1 MNNRLQFRHH
11 NEVFATR
18 EAAIE
23 YIQSQIRFAEEG
35 LAADD
40 KRLGYSLLAEPT
52 ILRYV
57 NEEDETNP
65 HIILTIGSVTNEGTQ
80 YSENK
85 FCIIDIDKTEQEIA
99 DLEDALIAAIKSL
112 TLITKETDTLKLY
125 AEKTEEGTYVSGDVK
140 VAESHIFDDVRL
152 YNNIM
157 VSPEGIFLY
166 VNLTY
171 DENTE
176 IFTFT
181 VNNADGTLSETS
193 VKLPNNYV
201 TSGYYSVQDQSIHL
215 RMRESDEVVI
225 DCKYLIS
232 EWDVEGDEAKS
243 PIYLTKEEVD
253 FDVDDNSRLKPWQD
267 VLRADVRIK
276 DESFDPATGKP
287 VYDPESVNILR
298 RTQDKKYLF
307 VDGKASNIV
316 YYMDGQKSN
325 VKEALD
331 KLGKIKLSSDYS
343 NILQEK
349 TDGFFASAKLN
360 YISKENTL
368 VFKVSNQE
376 ETRIKLNSFRLFENV
391 YYDSTK
397 EALIITYIDGNDE
410 LQIVEIPIGQM
421 LTEWEVYNE
430 GHTVQLDKSRSV
442 EGKDILTA
450 DVKIFQGH
458 NNILTETNHTM
469 YVRGEADNIKYLPT
483 GTTTVKDVLDEL
495 KAEDARIDSKLDD
508 EIARAEGEE
517 QRIEGKLDQ
526 EIADRIADVDEEQAR
541 AEAAE
546 EVLTDKIGTG
556 FTTDPHANVT
566 YKFETLQA
574 QVNSEAEKLQ
584 AEIERSEAKD
594 EEHDEAIANEIA
606 RATSAETIL
615 TDKIGT
621 GFTTD
626 PHDNVT
632 YKFEQLQDQVNS
644 EAEKLQNEI
653 NRSEAKDTEHD
664 GRLDAID
671 AEIGEGFGPRN
682 TVRDEIDN
690 LQAEIDAVSADSS
703 SRLSDVINEDE
714 SIDVETRDD
723 ANGKPTI
730 KVVKVNLSSEIED
743 AKANIIKLNSDG
755 LYAGVDLSYV
765 EEANK
770 LIFKTTN
777 GTKEIQLESMSSI
790 ISIEYNPNH
799 ESIVITYMT
808 NGHEIKTV
816 EIPVGDLIREWK
828 PSENTDG
835 AIKLTLT
842 EAPSGTTGKDIL
854 YGEVL
859 ISDHADNILINDA
872 GKLYVSNA
880 DITANTAAIEVLE
893 NRMDTAEADIDAL
906 ENNLRKEVSARTLAD
921 EALGARIDQEI
932 EDRIAAVSAESN
944 RAISAETALQTNI
957 TAEETRAKGEET
969 RIETKLDNEVT
980 RSIDKDTAIETALN
994 DEVTRSTTRDLE
1006 LSKAITDEVTRATS
1020 AETELQTAIE
1030 TEATDRNAAI
1040 LAEKNRAVSAETALQ
1055 EALNRE
1061 IVNREADV
1069 EAEQSRAEAAE
1080 LALSDKIDRDVLAE
1094 KNRAVAAE
1102 TALSGKIDTDIEAER
1117 SRAITAETAL
1127 QTAINDEQ
1135 ARAER
1140 EEATI
1145 SHALADEVS
1154 RSTAKDIEHDTKIAK
1169 NAEDIANEI
1178 VRAKANEDVI
1188 SGNVISEETRAK
1200 AVEEAIKS
1208 TLSAETADRISGDTM
1223 LAHLIEDEKEN
1234 RISGDT
1240 LLQANINAEE
1250 SRAREIEDRLE
1261 TWINNEVSR
1270 ATSAETT
1277 LNAAITAETLR
1288 AQAADNELY
1297 QKVSDETAV
1306 RAAADADLLSKI
1318 NQEISRAQVAENTV
1332 SEALAT
1338 ETNNRVNAEGNLS
1351 NAITAETQARQSA
1364 DDTLQEAIE
1373 AATHTYSATTTARL
1387 VKSADNVVTADVIIP
1402 TDNNII
1408 INDEGVKAFVRLD
1421 YDAATNK
1428 LILEKTSPSGRT
1440 HDVVTLNAGSIINSI
1455 TYDTATKE
1463 LVIRYTS
1470 TSDPEHT
1477 EKETRV
1483 SVADL
1488 FNPMIVNNP
1497 SSGSAVELHISKGTG
1512 ELGEDEISGKVL
1524 LTNLEDN
1531 AIQIVNNG
1539 LYVPAADMQEAK
1551 EIALCAKNE
1560 LSVLERAV
1568 IGHKIYEECGS
1579 GYTYEQNVDATYIS
1593 GATNFYNAD
1602 FKLDQNLKRVEG
1614 RVDEVSGG
1622 TVCVNSKANKIYELL
1637 YGTGSTIQGCGEE
1650 IQYSPDLGSCVIS
1663 AATSFMEADRMLGDQ
1678 MCEILE
1684 MWQSGETCTTK
1695 SDWIDDGANKKMI
1708 VDVKVSRGND
1718 GTMTDDEIIIEN
1730 LNGDYIDPTR
1740 TEFTDTNAL
1749 RIVCLQEGAGG
1760 VIPAVNSPQNGVY
1773 LSNVWDCGLYYDE
1786 DVDADAI
1793 TAANAAGYKTDNY
1806 RTDTGS
1812 TASNY
1817 NYMNNVRQ

>member
-99 DLEDALIAAIKSL
+99 DLEEALIAAIKSL
-112 TLITKETDTLKLY
+112 TVITKDTDTLKLY

-140 VAESHIFDDVRL
+140 VAESHIFDDVRE

-157 VSPEGIFLY
+157 VTPEGIFLY

-368 VFKVSNQE
+368 VFKVSNQD

-421 LTEWEVYNE
+421 ISEWEVYNE
-430 GHTVQLDKSRSV
+430 GHTVQLDKSRSI

-483 GTTTVKDVLDEL
+483 GNTTVKDVLDEL

-517 QRIEGKLDQ
+517 QRIDAKLDQ

-556 FTTDPHANVT
+556 FTTDPHDNVT

-594 EEHDEAIANEIA
+594 
-606 RATSAETIL
+606 
-615 TDKIGT
+615 
-621 GFTTD
+621 
-626 PHDNVT
+626 
-632 YKFEQLQDQVNS
+632 
-644 EAEKLQNEI
+644 
-653 NRSEAKDTEHD
+653 TEHD
-664 GRLDAID
+664 GRLNAID

-690 LQAEIDAVSADSS
+690 LQSEIDSVSADASM
-703 SRLSDVINEDE
+703 RLTNVINEDE

-723 ANGKPTI
+723 VNGKPTI
-730 KVVKVNLSSEIED
+730 KVVKVNLSSEVED
-743 AKANIIKLNSDG
+743 NKPNIIKLNADG
-755 LYAGVDLSYV
+755 LYVGVDLIYNFDPEV
-765 EEANK
+765 GTNQ
-770 LIFKTTN
+770 LIFKTTDA
-777 GTKEIQLESMSSI
+777 TKTIDLKTQSVVDKIYYDPSREAI
-790 ISIEYNPNH
+790 IIEYT
-799 ESIVITYMT
+799 VD
-808 NGHEIKTV
+808 GHRMPDVVVPI
-816 EIPVGDLIREWK
+816 GDLIREWQ

-859 ISDHADNILINDA
+859 ISDHEGNILVNN
-872 GKLYVSNA
+872 GGRLYVSNSE
-880 DITANTAAIEVLE
+880 ITANTAAISALE
-893 NRMDTAEADIDAL
+893 NRMDTAESDIDAL
-906 ENNLRKEVSARTLAD
+906 ENNLREEITARTLAD
-921 EALGARIDQEI
+921 DALGRRIDQEI
-932 EDRIAAVSAESN
+932 ADRTQAV
-944 RAISAETALQTNI
+944 TD
-957 TAEETRAKGEET
+957 EETRAT
-969 RIETKLDNEVT
+969 I
-980 RSIDKDTAIETALN
+980 
-994 DEVTRSTTRDLE
+994 
-1006 LSKAITDEVTRATS
+1006 
-1020 AETELQTAIE
+1020 
-1030 TEATDRNAAI
+1030 
-1040 LAEKNRAVSAETALQ
+1040 
-1055 EALNRE
+1055 
-1061 IVNREADV
+1061 
-1069 EAEQSRAEAAE
+1069 
-1080 LALSDKIDRDVLAE
+1080 
-1094 KNRAVAAE
+1094 
-1102 TALSGKIDTDIEAER
+1102 
-1117 SRAITAETAL
+1117 AETAL
-1127 QTAINDEQ
+1127 QTAINDETT
-1135 ARAER
+1135 RATG
-1140 EEATI
+1140 EELRI
-1145 SHALADEVS
+1145 EHLLSDEVA
-1154 RSTAKDIEHDTKIAK
+1154 RSTAKDNDQDIAIANNENAIVDEVTRAK
-1169 NAEDIANEI
+1169 NAEN
-1178 VRAKANEDVI
+1178 VI
-1188 SGNVISEETRAK
+1188 SGNVITEETRAK
-1200 AVEEAIKS
+1200 AAEAS
-1208 TLSAETADRISGDTM
+1208 LNNA
-1223 LAHLIEDEKEN
+1223 
-1234 RISGDT
+1234 
-1240 LLQANINAEE
+1240 IN
-1250 SRAREIEDRLE
+1250 S
-1261 TWINNEVSR
+1261 EVSR
-1270 ATSAETT
+1270 AQGVETALQTALQTERDARAEADRD
-1277 LNAAITAETLR
+1277 LNTAITNESNTRLTEDTR
-1288 AQAADNELY
+1288 IEEKLDN
-1297 QKVSDETAV
+1297 
-1306 RAAADADLLSKI
+1306 
-1318 NQEISRAQVAENTV
+1318 EISRSIAEDQELHDRIDAERERSIIADTQLNGLIETEVARSKGEEVRLEGLINHETTR
-1332 SEALAT
+1332 AT
-1338 ETNNRVNAEGNLS
+1338 GEEIRIEQKLDNEISRSTTEDSRLND
-1351 NAITAETQARQSA
+1351 AITAETQARINA
-1364 DDTLQEAIE
+1364 DEALGHRIDDVTYTVDDTSTIDLTLSEKKISGVVVIQEGDNLIKTGSGGLY
-1373 AATHTYSATTTARL
+1373 ATANLAYDSARNTIWLETSNGSQTPIQL
-1387 VKSADNVVTADVIIP
+1387 NTVGSLIDSIV
-1402 TDNNII
+1402 
-1408 INDEGVKAFVRLD
+1408 
-1421 YDAATNK
+1421 YDAANRK
-1428 LILEKTSPSGRT
+1428 LVITYHDGAGNTHTIDIPVGQLFNDWTVKDPSSNSAIHLEKRIVTGDSPDELS
-1440 HDVVTLNAGSIINSI
+1440 AYAIISPL
-1455 TYDTATKE
+1455 A
-1463 LVIRYTS
+1463 
-1470 TSDPEHT
+1470 
-1477 EKETRV
+1477 
-1483 SVADL
+1483 
-1488 FNPMIVNNP
+1488 
-1497 SSGSAVELHISKGTG
+1497 
-1512 ELGEDEISGKVL
+1512 
-1524 LTNLEDN
+1524 DN
-1531 AIQIVNNG
+1531 ALTIDSNG
-1539 LYVPAADMQEAK
+1539 LYVSSEIMNGAMQKAK
-1551 EIALCAKNE
+1551 CVGNE
-1560 LSVLERAV
+1560 VKV
-1568 IGHKIYEECGS
+1568 IEKQIFGAEVSEECGS
-1579 GYTYEQNVDATYIS
+1579 GFTYAPLAGVEYITTATSLNHADYLLDRAIKSASSYTEAVEDNLEIVSSKTECNTSEILTLENNYLGITIDHSINPCGAGTRYEPSEGTKYIS
-1593 GATNFYNAD
+1593 GATTFKQADAILDTAIKETADRVTINEFNIGQLSGHVNDLQTEVDNIELGAGLNTDGTYQPSLDGRYISGATSLKNAD
-1602 FKLDQNLKRVEG
+1602 
-1614 RVDEVSGG
+1614 
-1622 TVCVNSKANKIYELL
+1622 ELL
-1637 YGTGSTIQGCGEE
+1637 NNTLEDLRDDLDELMIGSDTVSTHMWIEKV
-1650 IQYSPDLGSCVIS
+1650 YNNKHLK
-1663 AATSFMEADRMLGDQ
+1663 ADVRL
-1678 MCEILE
+1678 
-1684 MWQSGETCTTK
+1684 
-1695 SDWIDDGANKKMI
+1695 
-1708 VDVKVSRGND
+1708 SRGNTELE
-1718 GTMTDDEIIIEN
+1718 GQGMTAEDMFIKDFTGQTIEA
-1730 LNGDYIDPTR
+1730 GQP
-1740 TEFTDTNAL
+1740 EFTDTNVL
-1749 RIVCLQEGAGG
+1749 RIVDTTEYN
-1760 VIPAVNSPQNGVY
+1760 PAYRYDSKWHGVY
-1773 LSNVWDCGLYYDE
+1773 LSNEWNCGKYYGPAE
-1786 DVDADAI
+1786 SSEVS
-1793 TAANAAGYKTDNY
+1793 TMVEQGYEVYNTNYKTDEAG
-1806 RTDTGS
+1806 D
-1812 TASNY
+1812 ASGY
-1817 NYMNNVRQ
+1817 NYMNNVRQPDRLC

>member
-1 MNNRLQFRHH
+1 MNTTNRLQFRHH
-11 NEVFATR
+11 DHVFDTR

-23 YIQSQIRFAEEG
+23 YIQSQIRFTEEG
-35 LAADD
+35 LAKNDPSY
-40 KRLGYSLLAEPT
+40 GYSLFAEPT

-65 HIILTIGSVTNEGTQ
+65 HVILVIGSVTNDGTQ
-80 YSENK
+80 YSDNR

-99 DLEDALIAAIKSL
+99 DLEEEIAEAVKSL
-112 TLITKETDTLKLY
+112 TLITKDTDTLKLY

-140 VAESHIFDDVRL
+140 VAESHIFDNVRE

-157 VSPEGIFLY
+157 VTPEGLFLY

-171 DENTE
+171 DEDTE
-176 IFTFT
+176 VFTFT

-225 DCKYLIS
+225 NCKYLIE
-232 EWDVEGDEAKS
+232 EWNVEGDEAKS
-243 PIYLTKEEVD
+243 PIYLTREEID

-267 VLRADVRIK
+267 ILRAEVRIK
-276 DESFDPATGKP
+276 DESFDPVTGKP
-287 VYDPESVNILR
+287 TYDPESVNILR
-298 RTQDKKYLF
+298 RTQDRKYLY

-331 KLGKIKLSSDYS
+331 KLGKIKLSGDYS

-430 GHTVQLDKSRSV
+430 GHSVELAKSRSV

-495 KAEDARIDSKLDD
+495 KAEDAAINTRIDN

-517 QRIEGKLDQ
+517 ERIEAKLDQ
-526 EIADRIADVDEEQAR
+526 EIADRTADVERID
-541 AEAAE
+541 
-546 EVLTDKIGTG
+546 TTIGTG
-556 FTTDPHANVT
+556 FSTDAHETVT
-566 YKFETLQA
+566 YKFNELQA

-584 AEIERSEAKD
+584 NEIDRSEAKD
-594 EEHDEAIANEIA
+594 EEHDTEIANEIA

-632 YKFEQLQDQVNS
+632 YKFETLQDQVNS
-644 EAEKLQNEI
+644 EAEKLQAEI
-653 NRSEAKDTEHD
+653 DRSEAKDTEHD

-671 AEIGEGFGPRN
+671 AEIGEGFEPRN
-682 TVRDEIDN
+682 TVRDEIDREKAEREAADAE
-690 LQAEIDAVSADSS
+690 LQSEIDAVSADSS

-714 SIDVETRDD
+714 SIDVETRND
-723 ANGKPTI
+723 AAGKPTV
-730 KVVKVNLSSEIED
+730 KVVKVNLSTEVED
-743 AKANIIKLNSDG
+743 EKSNIIKLNADG

-777 GTKEIQLESMSSI
+777 STKEIQLESMSSI
-790 ISIEYNPNH
+790 ISIEYNPTK
-799 ESIVITYMT
+799 EAIVITYMT

-816 EIPVGDLIREWK
+816 EIPVGDLINEWRV
-828 PSENTDG
+828 EDG
-835 AIKLTLT
+835 HPHAVQLEKVRVS
-842 EAPSGTTGKDIL
+842 SGTSEQD
-854 YGEVL
+854 VL
-859 ISDHADNILINDA
+859 KASVIITDTHDDNMLVMDNGA
-872 GKLYVSNA
+872 LYVSNA
-880 DITANTAAIEVLE
+880 GIVANAAAIDALE
-893 NRMDTAEADIDAL
+893 GRMDTAEADIDAL
-906 ENNLRKEVSARTLAD
+906 ENGLREETSARTLSD
-921 EALGARIDQEI
+921 EALGRRIDQEI
-932 EDRIAAVSAESN
+932 ADRTADVDAEQARAEAAELALTNKIDADVLAEKN
-944 RAISAETALQTNI
+944 RAT
-957 TAEETRAKGEET
+957 TAEGNLQE
-969 RIETKLDNEVT
+969 
-980 RSIDKDTAIETALN
+980 AIN
-994 DEVTRSTTRDLE
+994 DEVINRD
-1006 LSKAITDEVTRATS
+1006 
-1020 AETELQTAIE
+1020 
-1030 TEATDRNAAI
+1030 NAI
-1040 LAEKNRAVSAETALQ
+1040 LVETNRAVSAETALQ

-1069 EAEQSRAEAAE
+1069 EAEESRA
-1080 LALSDKIDRDVLAE
+1080 I
-1094 KNRAVAAE
+1094 AAE
-1102 TALSGKIDTDIEAER
+1102 TALTNKINTDIEAER
-1117 SRAITAETAL
+1117 NRATSAETALFNKIDTDVDAEKTRAEAAETAL
-1127 QTAINDEQ
+1127 QTAINDETT
-1135 ARAER
+1135 RAER
-1140 EEATI
+1140 AEDTI
-1145 SHALADEVS
+1145 SHLLDDEVA
-1154 RSTAKDIEHDTKIAK
+1154 RSTAKDIEHDTKIAQNTSDIAAETTRAK
-1169 NAEDIANEI
+1169 AAEDI
-1178 VRAKANEDVI
+1178 I

-1200 AVEEAIKS
+1200 AEEEAIKANLNS
-1208 TLSAETADRISGDTM
+1208 ERADRISGDTM
-1223 LAHLIEDEKEN
+1223 LAHLIEDEEEN

-1240 LLQANINAEE
+1240 LLQNNIDAEE
-1250 SRAREIEDRLE
+1250 ARAREIETRLE
-1261 TWINNEVSR
+1261 TWINNEVAR
-1270 ATSAETT
+1270 AEAREGELNVAITNETIRA
-1277 LNAAITAETLR
+1277 NAA
-1288 AQAADNELY
+1288 DSELY
-1297 QKVSDETAV
+1297 QKIADESSD
-1306 RAAADADLLSKI
+1306 RAAADAALSNTI
-1318 NQEISRAQVAENTV
+1318 TQESSRAQIAENAL
-1332 SEALAT
+1332 SEALTT
-1338 ETNNRVNAEGNLS
+1338 EKADRLNAEANLN
-1351 NAITAETQARQSA
+1351 NAITAETQARQDA
-1364 DDTLQEAIE
+1364 DDALQAAIE
-1373 AATHTYSATTTARL
+1373 AATHTYSATTTARMN
-1387 VKSADNVVTADVIIP
+1387 KSADNVVTTEVIIP

-1440 HDVVTLNAGSIINSI
+1440 YDTVTLNAGSIINSI

-1488 FNPMIVNNP
+1488 FNPMVVNNP
-1497 SSGSAVELHISKGTG
+1497 SSGSAVELQISKGTG
-1512 ELGEDEISGKVL
+1512 ALGEDEISGKVL

-1539 LYVPAADMQEAK
+1539 LYVPAADMEEAL
-1551 EIALCAKNE
+1551 EIAKCAKNE
-1560 LSVLERAV
+1560 LGVLEKVV
-1568 IGHKIYEECGS
+1568 IGSKIDEECGS
-1579 GYTYEQNVDATYIS
+1579 GYTYHANNLARYIS
-1593 GATNFYNAD
+1593 SAESFNNAD
-1602 FKLDQNLKRVEG
+1602 VILDQNLGRVEDK
-1614 RVDEVSGG
+1614 VDDFIDDID
-1622 TVCVNSKANKIYELL
+1622 CVDNKADKLFELL
-1637 YGTGSTIQGCGEE
+1637 YGATAPVMPNCGSGVTYQPYVDACI
-1650 IQYSPDLGSCVIS
+1650 IS
-1663 AATSFMEADRMLGDQ
+1663 GATSFMEADQMLNDQ
-1678 MCEILE
+1678 LCELLT
-1684 MWQSGETCTTK
+1684 MWVSGLTCTNE
-1695 SDWIDDGANKKMI
+1695 SQWVEDGANRKI
-1708 VDVKVSRGND
+1708 QIYTRLSRGRYAEQ
-1718 GTMTDDEIIIEN
+1718 TDDDVYIKD
-1730 LNGDYIDPTR
+1730 LTGDYIDPTNN
-1740 TEFTDTNAL
+1740 EFTDTNAL
-1749 RIVCLQEGAGG
+1749 RIVCLEEGPSGTTPDVASM
-1760 VIPAVNSPQNGVY
+1760 NNGLY
-1773 LSNVWDCGLYYDE
+1773 LSSTWDCGLYYGPFDTE
-1786 DVDADAI
+1786 AKSKAE
-1793 TAANAAGYKTDNY
+1793 AAGY
-1806 RTDTGS
+1806 RTDPYS
-1812 TASNY
+1812 TDETSDASNY
-1817 NYMNNVRQ
+1817 DYMNNMRLNPPQP

>member
-52 ILRYV
+52 VLLYE
-57 NEEDETNP
+57 NTEDATNP
-65 HIILTIGSVTNEGTQ
+65 HVIITVGSVTNEGTQ

-99 DLEDALIAAIKSL
+99 DLEEAISGAVKSL
-112 TLITKETDTLKLY
+112 TLITKDTDTLKLY

-140 VAESHIFDDVRL
+140 VAESYIFDDVRK
-152 YNNIM
+152 NNNLM
-157 VSPEGIFLY
+157 VTPEGLFLY

-225 DCKYLIS
+225 DCKYLIA

-243 PIYLTKEEVD
+243 PVILTREEVD

-276 DESFDPATGKP
+276 DESFDPMTGKP
-287 VYDPESVNILR
+287 VYDPESLNILR

-331 KLGKIKLSSDYS
+331 KLGKIKLSGDYS

-430 GHTVQLDKSRSV
+430 GHTVELAKSRSV
-442 EGKDILTA
+442 EGKDVLTA

-495 KAEDARIDSKLDD
+495 KAEDVRIDSKLDE

-594 EEHDEAIANEIA
+594 
-606 RATSAETIL
+606 
-615 TDKIGT
+615 
-621 GFTTD
+621 
-626 PHDNVT
+626 
-632 YKFEQLQDQVNS
+632 
-644 EAEKLQNEI
+644 
-653 NRSEAKDTEHD
+653 TEHD

-671 AEIGEGFGPRN
+671 AEIGEGFDPRN

-880 DITANTAAIEVLE
+880 DITANTAAIEALE
-893 NRMDTAEADIDAL
+893 DRMDTAEADIDTL
-906 ENNLRKEVSARTLAD
+906 ENNLREEVSARTLAD

-980 RSIDKDTAIETALN
+980 RSINKDTAIESALN

-1080 LALSDKIDRDVLAE
+1080 
-1094 KNRAVAAE
+1094 
-1102 TALSGKIDTDIEAER
+1102 TALTNKINTDIEAER
-1117 SRAITAETAL
+1117 NRATSAETALFNKIDTDVNAEASRAITAETAL
-1127 QTAINDEQ
+1127 QTAINDEK

-1140 EEATI
+1140 VESTI
-1145 SHALADEVS
+1145 SHALDDEVS
-1154 RSTAKDIEHDTKIAK
+1154 RSTAKDSEHDIKIAK

-1200 AVEEAIKS
+1200 AAEEAIKS

-1223 LAHLIEDEKEN
+1223 LAHLIKDEEEN

-1240 LLQANINAEE
+1240 LLQANIAGEE
-1250 SRAREIEDRLE
+1250 ARAREIEDRLE
-1261 TWINNEVSR
+1261 TWINNEVAR
-1270 ATSAETT
+1270 AEAKEGELNSAITNETIRA
-1277 LNAAITAETLR
+1277 NAA
-1288 AQAADNELY
+1288 DSELY
-1297 QKVSDETAV
+1297 QKIADESSD
-1306 RAAADADLLSKI
+1306 RATADANLSNAI
-1318 NQEISRAQVAENTV
+1318 TQEASRAQIAENAL
-1332 SEALAT
+1332 SEALSA
-1338 ETNNRVNAEGNLS
+1338 ETNNRLNAEGNLS
-1351 NAITAETQARQSA
+1351 DAITAETQARQSA

-1531 AIQIVNNG
+1531 AIQVVNNG

-1579 GYTYEQNVDATYIS
+1579 GYTYEPNVDATYIS

-1614 RVDEVSGG
+1614 KVDDAVEDID
-1622 TVCVNSKANKIYELL
+1622 CIDNKADKLYQLL
-1637 YGTGSTIQGCGEE
+1637 YGATAPVMPNCGSGITYQP
-1650 IQYSPDLGSCVIS
+1650 YVDACVIS
-1663 AATSFMEADRMLGDQ
+1663 GATSFMEADQMLNDQ
-1678 MCEILE
+1678 LCQLLT
-1684 MWQSGETCTTK
+1684 MWVSGLTCTNE
-1695 SDWIDDGANKKMI
+1695 SQWVEDGANRKI
-1708 VDVKVSRGND
+1708 QIYSRLSRGRYAEQ
-1718 GTMTDDEIIIEN
+1718 TDDDVYIKD
-1730 LNGDYIDPTR
+1730 LTGDYIDPTNN
-1740 TEFTDTNAL
+1740 EFTDTNAL
-1749 RIVCLQEGAGG
+1749 RIVCLEEGPSGTTPDVASM
-1760 VIPAVNSPQNGVY
+1760 NNGLY
-1773 LSNVWDCGLYYDE
+1773 LSSTWDCGLYYGPSDTE
-1786 DVDADAI
+1786 AKAK
-1793 TAANAAGYKTDNY
+1793 AEAAGYKTDY
-1806 RTDTGS
+1806 STDEAS
-1812 TASNY
+1812 TATNY
-1817 NYMNNVRQ
+1817 NYMNNVRL

>member
-495 KAEDARIDSKLDD
+495 KAEDARIDSKLDE
-508 EIARAEGEE
+508 EIARATAEE
-517 QRIEGKLDQ
+517 QRIDTKLDQ

-546 EVLTDKIGTG
+546 KVLTDKIGTG
-556 FTTDPHANVT
+556 FTD
-566 YKFETLQA
+566 
-574 QVNSEAEKLQ
+574 
-584 AEIERSEAKD
+584 
-594 EEHDEAIANEIA
+594 
-606 RATSAETIL
+606 
-615 TDKIGT
+615 
-621 GFTTD
+621 D

-653 NRSEAKDTEHD
+653 DRSEAKDTEHD

-682 TVRDEIDN
+682 TVRDEIDREKAEREAADAE
-690 LQAEIDAVSADSS
+690 LQSEIDAVSADSS

-714 SIDVETRDD
+714 SIDVETRND
-723 ANGKPTI
+723 AAGKPTV
-730 KVVKVNLSSEIED
+730 KVVKVNLSTEVED
-743 AKANIIKLNSDG
+743 GKPNIIKLNSDG
-755 LYAGVDLSYV
+755 LYAGVDLSY
-765 EEANK
+765 EEAANK

-790 ISIEYNPNH
+790 ISIEYNPNK
-799 ESIVITYMT
+799 EAIVITYMT

-835 AIKLTLT
+835 AIKLTLI

-859 ISDHADNILINDA
+859 ISDHDDNILIND
-872 GKLYVSNA
+872 GGRLYVSNSNIA
-880 DITANTAAIEVLE
+880 ANTAAIEALE
-893 NRMDTAEADIDAL
+893 GRMDTAEADIDAL
-906 ENNLRKEVSARTLAD
+906 EANLS
-921 EALGARIDQEI
+921 QEI
-932 EDRIAAVSAESN
+932 ADRIADVNNEEI
-944 RAISAETALQTNI
+944 RATSAETAIRTSLTDEI
-957 TAEETRAKGEET
+957 TRATTEEG
-969 RIETKLDNEVT
+969 RIEAKLNNEIG
-980 RSIDKDTAIETALN
+980 RSTEKDSEIETALN
-994 DEVTRSTTRDLE
+994 NEIERSTLRDLE
-1006 LSKAITDEVTRATS
+1006 LSRVITDEITRATS
-1020 AETELQTAIE
+1020 AETT
-1030 TEATDRNAAI
+1030 
-1040 LAEKNRAVSAETALQ
+1040 
-1055 EALNRE
+1055 
-1061 IVNREADV
+1061 
-1069 EAEQSRAEAAE
+1069 
-1080 LALSDKIDRDVLAE
+1080 
-1094 KNRAVAAE
+1094 
-1102 TALSGKIDTDIEAER
+1102 
-1117 SRAITAETAL
+1117 L
-1127 QTAINDEQ
+1127 QTAINDEK

-1140 EEATI
+1140 IETEI
-1145 SHALADEVS
+1145 SHALDDEVI
-1154 RSTAKDIEHDTKIAK
+1154 RATGKDNEHDDKIQQ
-1169 NAEDIANEI
+1169 NADNILAET
-1178 VRAKANEDVI
+1178 VRAKDVENVI
-1188 SGNVISEETRAK
+1188 SGNVISEESRAM
-1200 AVEEAIKS
+1200 AEEALIRTALGS
-1208 TLSAETADRISGDTM
+1208 ETADRISGDTM
-1223 LAHLIEDEKEN
+1223 LSHLIGDEAE
-1234 RISGDT
+1234 RRMSGDT
-1240 LLQANINAEE
+1240 LLQNNLNTEIA
-1250 SRAREIEDRLE
+1250 RARETEDRLDTRLE
-1261 TWINNEVSR
+1261 TEIARANEK
-1270 ATSAETT
+1270 EGL
-1277 LNAAITAETLR
+1277 LNAAITSETLR
-1288 AQAADNELY
+1288 AQEADNELY
-1297 QKVSDETAV
+1297 QSIADESSA
-1306 RAAADADLLSKI
+1306 RAAADANLSNAI
-1318 NQEISRAQVAENTV
+1318 TQEASRAQIAEN
-1332 SEALAT
+1332 SIREALSA
-1338 ETNNRVNAEGNLS
+1338 ETNNRLNAETNLS
-1351 NAITAETQARQSA
+1351 NAITAETQARS
-1364 DDTLQEAIE
+1364 E
-1373 AATHTYSATTTARL
+1373 
-1387 VKSADNVVTADVIIP
+1387 ADNVLSQRIDDTTVTFDDTTSIDFTVTPAATGNVITADVKLEGGE
-1402 TDNNII
+1402 NII
-1408 INDEGVKAFVRLD
+1408 KCGSGIYATVALD
-1421 YDAATNK
+1421 YDGARNTIRLITSNGEQQAIQLNTVGSLIDGIEYDAVNRALVVRYHDAAGVTHQ
-1428 LILEKTSPSGRT
+1428 TSFP
-1440 HDVVTLNAGSIINSI
+1440 VNQ
-1455 TYDTATKE
+1455 
-1463 LVIRYTS
+1463 
-1470 TSDPEHT
+1470 
-1477 EKETRV
+1477 
-1483 SVADL
+1483 L
-1488 FNPMIVNNP
+1488 FNDWIVDNP
-1497 SSGSAVELHISKGTG
+1497 SEKSAIKLVKTAPAEPDDADTLSGFVLITDDRDGDGKPDDGSDNLI
-1512 ELGEDEISGKVL
+1512 EIR
-1524 LTNLEDN
+1524 
-1531 AIQIVNNG
+1531 NNG
-1539 LYVPAADMQEAK
+1539 LYVCGSAMTEAYD
-1551 EIALCAKNE
+1551 IAKCAQNE
-1560 LSVLERAV
+1560 LNVLENAI
-1568 IGHKIYEECGS
+1568 IGHSIDEECGS
-1579 GYTYEQNVDATYIS
+1579 GYTYEVNPQAKYINSATS
-1593 GATNFYNAD
+1593 FANAD
-1602 FKLDQNLKRVEG
+1602 FILDQSIKTVEEKIDDASEG
-1614 RVDEVSGG
+1614 ID
-1622 TVCVNSKANKIYELL
+1622 CIDNKADKLYQLL
-1637 YGTGSTIQGCGEE
+1637 YGATAPVMPNCGSGITYQPYAGA
-1650 IQYSPDLGSCVIS
+1650 CVIS
-1663 AATSFMEADRMLGDQ
+1663 GATSFMEADQLLNDQ
-1678 MCEILE
+1678 ICELLT
-1684 MWQSGETCTTK
+1684 MWVSGITC
-1695 SDWIDDGANKKMI
+1695 SNESQWVEDGANRKI
-1708 VDVKVSRGND
+1708 QIYTRLSRGRFSEQ
-1718 GTMTDDEIIIEN
+1718 TDDDVYITD
-1730 LNGDYIDPTR
+1730 LTGDYIDPTNH
-1740 TEFTDTNAL
+1740 EFTDTNAL
-1749 RIVCLQEGAGG
+1749 RIACVEEGPSGTTPS
-1760 VIPAVNSPQNGVY
+1760 VYSMQNGLY
-1773 LSNVWDCGLYYDE
+1773 LSSTWDCGLYYGPSDTE
-1786 DVDADAI
+1786 AKAQ
-1793 TAANAAGYKTDNY
+1793 AAAAGYKTDAY
-1806 RTDTGS
+1806 STDES
-1812 TASNY
+1812 PTATDYDY
-1817 NYMNNVRQ
+1817 NNNVRQSDIPHPEHN

>member
-52 ILRYV
+52 VLLYE
-57 NEEDETNP
+57 NTEDATNP
-65 HIILTIGSVTNEGTQ
+65 HVIITVGSVTNEGTQ

-99 DLEDALIAAIKSL
+99 DLEEAISGAVKSL
-112 TLITKETDTLKLY
+112 TLITKDTDTLKLY

-140 VAESHIFDDVRL
+140 VAESYIFDDVRK
-152 YNNIM
+152 NNNLM
-157 VSPEGIFLY
+157 VTPEGLFLY

-215 RMRESDEVVI
+215 KMRESDEVVI
-225 DCKYLIS
+225 DCKYLIA

-243 PIYLTKEEVD
+243 PVILTREEVD

-276 DESFDPATGKP
+276 DESFDPMTGKP
-287 VYDPESVNILR
+287 VYDPESLNILR

-331 KLGKIKLSSDYS
+331 KLGKIKLSGDYS

-495 KAEDARIDSKLDD
+495 KAEDVRIDSKLDE

-526 EIADRIADVDEEQAR
+526 EIADRIADVERIDTTIGTGFSTDTHETVTYKFNELQNQVNSEAEKLQAEIDRSTAKDEEHDTAIANEIAR
-541 AEAAE
+541 ATEAE

-556 FTTDPHANVT
+556 FTTDPHNNVT

-584 AEIERSEAKD
+584 AEID
-594 EEHDEAIANEIA
+594 
-606 RATSAETIL
+606 
-615 TDKIGT
+615 
-621 GFTTD
+621 
-626 PHDNVT
+626 
-632 YKFEQLQDQVNS
+632 
-644 EAEKLQNEI
+644 
-653 NRSEAKDTEHD
+653 RSEAKDTEHD

-671 AEIGEGFGPRN
+671 AEIGEGFDPRN

-730 KVVKVNLSSEIED
+730 KIVKVNLSSEIED

-799 ESIVITYMT
+799 ESIVIKYMT

-880 DITANTAAIEVLE
+880 DITANTAAIEALE
-893 NRMDTAEADIDAL
+893 DRMDTAEADIDAL
-906 ENNLRKEVSARTLAD
+906 ENNLREEVSARTLAD
-921 EALGARIDQEI
+921 DALGRRIDQEI

-980 RSIDKDTAIETALN
+980 RSINKDTAIETALN

-1030 TEATDRNAAI
+1030 TETTDRNAAI

-1080 LALSDKIDRDVLAE
+1080 
-1094 KNRAVAAE
+1094 
-1102 TALSGKIDTDIEAER
+1102 TALTNKINTDIEAER
-1117 SRAITAETAL
+1117 NRATSAETALFNKIDTDVNAEASRAITAETAL
-1127 QTAINDEQ
+1127 QTAINDEKS
-1135 ARAER
+1135 RAER
-1140 EEATI
+1140 VESTI
-1145 SHALADEVS
+1145 SHALDDEVS
-1154 RSTAKDIEHDTKIAK
+1154 RSTAKDSEHDIKITK

-1223 LAHLIEDEKEN
+1223 LAHLIKDEEEN

-1250 SRAREIEDRLE
+1250 ARAREIEDRLE
-1261 TWINNEVSR
+1261 TWINNEVAR
-1270 ATSAETT
+1270 AEAKEGELNSAITNETIRA
-1277 LNAAITAETLR
+1277 NAA
-1288 AQAADNELY
+1288 DSELY
-1297 QKVSDETAV
+1297 QKIADESSD
-1306 RAAADADLLSKI
+1306 RAAADANLSNAI
-1318 NQEISRAQVAENTV
+1318 TQEASRAQIAENTLR
-1332 SEALAT
+1332 EALSA
-1338 ETNNRVNAEGNLS
+1338 ETNNRLNAEGNLS
-1351 NAITAETQARQSA
+1351 DAITAETQARLDA
-1364 DDTLQEAIE
+1364 DDALQEAIE

-1428 LILEKTSPSGRT
+1428 LILEKTSPSGRIYDT
-1440 HDVVTLNAGSIINSI
+1440 VTLNAGSIINSI

-1463 LVIRYTS
+1463 LVIKYTS

-1488 FNPMIVNNP
+1488 FNPMVVNNP
-1497 SSGSAVELHISKGTG
+1497 SSGSAVELQISKGTG
-1512 ELGEDEISGKVL
+1512 ALGEDEISGKVL

-1531 AIQIVNNG
+1531 AIQVVNNG

-1579 GYTYEQNVDATYIS
+1579 GYTYEPNVDATYIS

-1614 RVDEVSGG
+1614 KVDDAVEDID
-1622 TVCVNSKANKIYELL
+1622 CIDNKADKLYQLL
-1637 YGTGSTIQGCGEE
+1637 YGATAPVMPNCGSGITYQP
-1650 IQYSPDLGSCVIS
+1650 YVDACVIS
-1663 AATSFMEADRMLGDQ
+1663 GATSFMEADQMLNDQ
-1678 MCEILE
+1678 LCQLLT
-1684 MWQSGETCTTK
+1684 MWVSGLTCTNE
-1695 SDWIDDGANKKMI
+1695 SQWVEDGANRKI
-1708 VDVKVSRGND
+1708 QIYSRLSRGRYAEQ
-1718 GTMTDDEIIIEN
+1718 TDDDVYIKD
-1730 LNGDYIDPTR
+1730 LTGDYIDPTNN
-1740 TEFTDTNAL
+1740 EFTDTNAL
-1749 RIVCLQEGAGG
+1749 RIVCLEEGPSGTTPDVASM
-1760 VIPAVNSPQNGVY
+1760 NNGLY
-1773 LSNVWDCGLYYDE
+1773 LSSTWDCGLYYGPSDTE
-1786 DVDADAI
+1786 AKAK
-1793 TAANAAGYKTDNY
+1793 AEAAGYKTDY
-1806 RTDTGS
+1806 STDEAS
-1812 TASNY
+1812 TATNY

>member
-52 ILRYV
+52 VLLYE
-57 NEEDETNP
+57 NTEDATNP
-65 HIILTIGSVTNEGTQ
+65 HVIITVGSVTNEGTQ

-276 DESFDPATGKP
+276 DESFDPVTGKP
-287 VYDPESVNILR
+287 VYDPDTMNILR
-298 RTQDKKYLF
+298 RTQDKKYLY
-307 VDGKASNIV
+307 VDGKASNIA
-316 YYMDGQKSN
+316 YYMDGQRVT
-325 VKEALD
+325 VKDALD
-331 KLGKIKLSSDYS
+331 KLGKIKLSGDYS

-421 LTEWEVYNE
+421 LTEWVVYNE

-442 EGKDILTA
+442 EGKDVLTA

-495 KAEDARIDSKLDD
+495 KAEDRAINTRIDE

-517 QRIEGKLDQ
+517 ERIEGKLDQ
-526 EIADRIADVDEEQAR
+526 EIADRTSEVARLDATLGDGFSTDTHETVTYKLNEEIQNRIADVDEEEAR
-541 AEAAE
+541 AKDEEARID
-546 EVLTDKIGTG
+546 TTIGTG
-556 FTTDPHANVT
+556 FSTDAHETVT

-584 AEIERSEAKD
+584 AEIDRSEAKD
-594 EEHDEAIANEIA
+594 E
-606 RATSAETIL
+606 
-615 TDKIGT
+615 
-621 GFTTD
+621 
-626 PHDNVT
+626 
-632 YKFEQLQDQVNS
+632 
-644 EAEKLQNEI
+644 
-653 NRSEAKDTEHD
+653 EHD

-743 AKANIIKLNSDG
+743 EKPNIIKLNADG

-859 ISDHADNILINDA
+859 ISDHEDNILIND
-872 GKLYVSNA
+872 GGRLYVSNA
-880 DITANTAAIEVLE
+880 DITANTAAIEALE
-893 NRMDTAEADIDAL
+893 GRMDTAEADIDAL
-906 ENNLRKEVSARTLAD
+906 EENLREETSARTLAD
-921 EALGARIDQEI
+921 EALGERINQEI
-932 EDRIAAVSAESN
+932 EDRIADVNAEET
-944 RAISAETALQTNI
+944 RAISAETALFNKI
-957 TAEETRAKGEET
+957 NA
-969 RIETKLDNEVT
+969 DV
-980 RSIDKDTAIETALN
+980 
-994 DEVTRSTTRDLE
+994 LE
-1006 LSKAITDEVTRATS
+1006 
-1020 AETELQTAIE
+1020 
-1030 TEATDRNAAI
+1030 
-1040 LAEKNRAVSAETALQ
+1040 EKN
-1055 EALNRE
+1055 
-1061 IVNREADV
+1061 
-1069 EAEQSRAEAAE
+1069 RAEAAE
-1080 LALSDKIDRDVLAE
+1080 LALSNKIDADVLAE
-1094 KNRAVAAE
+1094 KNRA
-1102 TALSGKIDTDIEAER
+1102 TS
-1117 SRAITAETAL
+1117 AETAL
-1127 QTAINDEQ
+1127 QEAINDEVINRSNAILAESTRAISAETYLQ
-1135 ARAER
+1135 EALNREIANREDAVLAEETRAEAAEAALTNKINTDVEAER
-1140 EEATI
+1140 TRATAAEDTLRNKIDTDVFAEETRAKAAETDLQSAINSEVTRATNEEARI
-1145 SHALADEVS
+1145 EHLLNDEVD
-1154 RSTAKDIEHDTKIAK
+1154 RSTSKDIEHDAKIQQ
-1169 NAEDIANEI
+1169 NADNILAET

-1223 LAHLIEDEKEN
+1223 LSHLIADEAER

-1240 LLQANINAEE
+1240 LLQNNLNTEIA
-1250 SRAREIEDRLE
+1250 RARETEDRLDTRLE
-1261 TWINNEVSR
+1261 TEIAR
-1270 ATSAETT
+1270 ANTAEGL
-1277 LNAAITAETLR
+1277 LNAAITSETLR

-1297 QKVSDETAV
+1297 RNIADVSASSI
-1306 RAAADADLLSKI
+1306 AADAQLSNAI
-1318 NQEISRAQVAENTV
+1318 AQETSRATVAEN
-1332 SEALAT
+1332 SIREALGT
-1338 ETNNRVNAEGNLS
+1338 ETNNRLNAETNLS
-1351 NAITAETQARQSA
+1351 NAITAETQARDAADNALSQRI
-1364 DDTLQEAIE
+1364 DDTTVTFDDTSSIDFTITP
-1373 AATHTYSATTTARL
+1373 AATGS
-1387 VKSADNVVTADVIIP
+1387 VVTADVKLEAGE
-1402 TDNNII
+1402 NII
-1408 INDEGVKAFVRLD
+1408 KCGSGLYATVALD
-1421 YDAATNK
+1421 YDGARNTIRLITSNGEQQAIQLNTVGSLIDGIEYDAVNRALVVRYHDAAGVTHQTSFPVNQLFNDWIVQNPATNSAIELTK
-1428 LILEKTSPSGRT
+1428 TAPAEPDDADILSGRILIT
-1440 HDVVTLNAGSIINSI
+1440 DDRDGDGKPDDGSDNLI
-1455 TYDTATKE
+1455 E
-1463 LVIRYTS
+1463 IR
-1470 TSDPEHT
+1470 
-1477 EKETRV
+1477 
-1483 SVADL
+1483 
-1488 FNPMIVNNP
+1488 
-1497 SSGSAVELHISKGTG
+1497 
-1512 ELGEDEISGKVL
+1512 
-1524 LTNLEDN
+1524 
-1531 AIQIVNNG
+1531 NNG
-1539 LYVPAADMQEAK
+1539 LYVCGSAMTEAYD
-1551 EIALCAKNE
+1551 IAKCAQNE
-1560 LSVLERAV
+1560 LNVLEKVV
-1568 IGHKIYEECGS
+1568 IGHQINEECGS
-1579 GYTYEQNVDATYIS
+1579 GYTYEPNPQGVFIS
-1593 GATNFYNAD
+1593 SAISFANAD
-1602 FKLDQNLKRVEG
+1602 FILDQNLNRVEG
-1614 RVDEVSGG
+1614 KVDDAAISA
-1622 TVCVNSKANKIYELL
+1622 TCIDSKANKIYELL
-1637 YGTGSTIQGCGEE
+1637 YGEGMTMPPCGE
-1650 IQYSPDLGSCVIS
+1650 GSHYQPYAGACVIS
-1663 AATSFMEADRMLGDQ
+1663 GASSFMEADQMLNDQ
-1678 MCEILE
+1678 LCQLLT
-1684 MWQSGETCTTK
+1684 MWVSGLTCTNE
-1695 SDWIDDGANKKMI
+1695 SQWVEDGANRKI
-1708 VDVKVSRGND
+1708 QIYTRLSRGRF
-1718 GTMTDDEIIIEN
+1718 GEQTDDDVYIED
-1730 LNGDYIDPTR
+1730 LTGDYIDPTNH
-1740 TEFTDTNAL
+1740 EFTDTNAL
-1749 RIVCLQEGAGG
+1749 RIACVQEGASGQT
-1760 VIPAVNSPQNGVY
+1760 PAVESRQNGLY
-1773 LSNVWDCGLYYDE
+1773 LSSTWDCGLYYGPS
-1786 DVDADAI
+1786 DADAKAQ
-1793 TAANAAGYKTDNY
+1793 AAAAGY
-1806 RTDTGS
+1806 RTDPYS
-1812 TASNY
+1812 TDEASDATDYDY
-1817 NYMNNVRQ
+1817 NNNVRQDDVPHPPHN